1 MTSIEVPRADWPMF
15 LDGFAHAHRDWL
27 VNVLLA
33 ERAAG
38 DEAGVTEMPLSAI
51 LVDEDPSGNASITIE
66 MRQRAGPRASQT
78 MKDVKNVHVLRQEDG
93 TESAL
98 AVESESGAQLLLNF
112 IVPQPPEAVDG
123 IPAQPGR

>member
-1 MTSIEVPRADWPMF
+1 MTSIEVPRGDWQPF

-33 ERAAG
+33 ERPDG

-51 LVDEDPSGNASITIE
+51 LLDEDTAGHATITIE
-66 MRQRAGPRASQT
+66 MRQPAGPRASQT
-78 MKDVKNVHVLRQEDG
+78 VHDVKNVHVLRQEDG

-98 AVESESGAQLLLNF
+98 ALESESGAQLLMNF
-112 IVPQPPEAVDG
+112 ITPLPPEGVDG
-123 IPAQPGR
+123 VPA